1 LLKIEVIKDIFSLT
15 DIGTTGA
22 AMLNGVFTSKGNH
35 IGHNSV
41 KAALKVVDPIKR
53 RVYSVPGPLSLVH
66 MDENHHLI
74 RWKMVIHGCIDG
86 FSRFVTFLDASYN
99 NISSTVFELFMQSVN
114 NHGLPSRVRDD
125 CGVENVLVC
134 KYMELR
140 RGCSRGSSIA
150 GKSIHNKGLND
161 CGGMLEL
168 M

>member
-1 LLKIEVIKDIFSLT
+1 
-15 DIGTTGA
+15 
-22 AMLNGVFTSKGNH
+22 MLNGVLTSKGNH

-41 KAALKVVDPIKR
+41 MAALKVVDPIGAATRWNKTIKR
-53 RVYSVPGPLSLVH
+53 RVFSVPGPLSLVH
-66 MDENHHLI
+66 MDGNHHLI

-86 FSRFVTFLDASYN
+86 FLRFVTFLDASYN

-114 NHGLPSRVRDD
+114 NHGLPSRVRGD

-150 GKSIHNKGLND
+150 GKSI
-161 CGGMLEL
+161 
-168 M
+168 